1 MSTANKYMQSASGVG
16 GVLNVEDV
24 FSTYLY
30 TGNSTARSISNG
42 IDLSGEG
49 GLTWIKSRSSTR
61 EHSLYDT
68 ERGVEKL
75 LKTNSTGAEQ
85 NTSGGLTSFNS
96 DGFSL
101 GTYADINGTSYGDFA
116 SWTFRKAPNFF
127 DVVTYTGDGTVGR
140 NISHNLGSKP
150 GCVIVKKTS
159 GSEGWFVSHRGYN
172 SGLNTGYLNM
182 TNAFTAGTSTEIP
195 VYYATDTTFRVSNIS
210 GQSYANTNGATYVAY
225 LFAHNDGDGGFGPD
239 GDKDIIKCGSY
250 TGNTTVNLGFE
261 PQWILAKRIDSST
274 YGDWFISDVMRGWT
288 VNTSGY
294 PRERF
299 LNANQSW
306 QEALDS
312 GGTNS
317 YSNSLSWLPT
327 STGFKVFG
335 FPFQSSGS
343 YVYIAI
349 RRPTAVPESATE
361 VFDVGDAS
369 ETGSTAPEY
378 EGGFVVDM
386 AIKRI
391 MSASQPNYVF
401 DRLRGGNALASN
413 LANSESAFGAAK
425 FDYMNGYYNGTST
438 SSTNWSAMWKR
449 APKYFDVVAYTGN
462 GTVGRTVS
470 HNLGVAPE
478 MMWVKRR
485 SSSNSWAV
493 YHSGLDVDGDGL
505 PETDDINLNS
515 SAAATDQVLSWND
528 TAPTA
533 THFTVGNGNE
543 VNNSS
548 GTYIAYL
555 FASLDGISK
564 VGSYTGSASEQT
576 IDCGFTAGAR
586 FVLIKRTDSTGSWVV
601 WDTNR
606 GIVAGNDPYFILESN
621 TAPTTTDDYIDPHNS
636 GFTIAGSIGFI
647 NTSGGSYIFYAIA

>member
-1 MSTANKYMQSASGVG
+1 MATKKKMLQAAAGNAG
-16 GVLNVEDV
+16 GGAALNVEDV

-30 TGNSTARSISNG
+30 TGNSTARSIANG

-116 SWTFRKAPNFF
+116 SWTFRKAPKFF

-159 GSEGWFVSHRGYN
+159 GSDAWFVSHRGYN

-182 TNAFTAGTSTEIP
+182 TNAFTPGTSTEIP

-225 LFAHNDGDGGFGPD
+225 LFAHNDGDGDFGPD
-239 GDKDIIKCGSY
+239 GDADIIKCGSY
-250 TGNTTVNLGFE
+250 TGTGATGNNVNLGFE
-261 PQWILAKRIDSST
+261 PQWLMIKRTDST
-274 YGDWFISDVMRGWT
+274 GNWQIADVMRGMPNNGGAGAYQRLSANLSSAE
-288 VNTSGY
+288 VSG
-294 PRERF
+294 
-299 LNANQSW
+299 
-306 QEALDS
+306 QE
-312 GGTNS
+312 GPI
-317 YSNSLSWLPT
+317 PT
-327 STGFKVFG
+327 STGFVLNSTSTDTNG
-335 FPFQSSGS
+335 NGNT
-343 YVYIAI
+343 YIYIAI

-369 ETGSTAPEY
+369 ETGSSAPEY

-391 MSASQPNYVF
+391 MSAGQPNYVF
-401 DRLRGGNALASN
+401 DRLRGGNALSSN

-449 APKYFDVVAYTGN
+449 APKFFDVVAYEGN
-462 GTVGRTVS
+462 SGTQTLN
-470 HNLGVAPE
+470 HNLGVTPE
-478 MMWVKRR
+478 LIIVKARE
-485 SSSNSWAV
+485 SYIVWAV
-493 YHSGLDVDGDGL
+493 WSKSLEQYELLQFSTNNAKNGSSGDYG
-505 PETDDINLNS
+505 TWTS
-515 SAAATDQVLSWND
+515 
-528 TAPTA
+528 TAPTN
-533 THFTVGNGNE
+533 TQFSV
-543 VNNSS
+543 
-548 GTYIAYL
+548 GTYDTANKANEGMIAYL

-564 VGSYTGSASEQT
+564 VGSYSGSASAQT

-586 FVLIKRTDSTGSWVV
+586 FVLIRRTDQTGSWVV

-606 GIVAGNDPYFILESN
+606 GIVAGNDPYFKLDSN
-621 TAPTTTDDYIDPHNS
+621 SAPTTTDDYIDAHNS